1 MKKILLFL
9 MVVSALI
16 VDAQQFEVVS
26 LQQVKTGEREAA
38 YHPRFMPNGKTLM
51 VCDENYDGLGL
62 VNMESQ
68 SYTHLTD
75 MRGAGYKAVISE
87 DGKTIVTREINVM
100 EQKTTLYK
108 LDLVN
113 MELHSVMND
122 VDHVNNLDFVNGELS
137 VAQGGA
143 TTRYRLNAAKLIYAP
158 VKDVYVTEEDLKLVV
173 YVSGVRNVIDPL
185 STEDYDAPYCWS
197 SVSPN
202 REKLLFVSGN
212 DAYVSNIDGTDL
224 VCLGMVHAPV
234 WRGNDH
240 VVGMEDYDDG
250 HVFLG
255 SDIVIVKADGT
266 GKQKLTTNSSE
277 LNMYPSVS
285 ADGSKIAYHTGEG
298 KIYLMTIKEK

>member
-1 MKKILLFL
+1 MKKLLVL
-9 MVVSALI
+9 IATSLAMVAN
-16 VDAQQFEVVS
+16 AQQFEVVS
-26 LQQVKTGEREAA
+26 LQQVKMGERDVAF
-38 YHPRFMPNGKTLM
+38 HPRFMPDGKTLM

-68 SYTHLTD
+68 SYIHLTN

-87 DGKTIVTREINVM
+87 DGNTIVTREINVN
-100 EQKTTLYK
+100 EQTTTLYK
-108 LDLVN
+108 LDLES
-113 MELHSVMND
+113 MELHTIMND
-122 VDHVNNLDFVNGELS
+122 IDHVNNLDFVNGELS
-137 VAQGGA
+137 VPQRGT
-143 TTRYRLNAAKLIYAP
+143 TTRRRLNAANLTYAP

-234 WRGNDH
+234 WRGNDY

-255 SDIVIVKADGT
+255 SDIVIMKADGT

-285 ADGSKIAYHTGEG
+285 ADGNKIAYHTGEG